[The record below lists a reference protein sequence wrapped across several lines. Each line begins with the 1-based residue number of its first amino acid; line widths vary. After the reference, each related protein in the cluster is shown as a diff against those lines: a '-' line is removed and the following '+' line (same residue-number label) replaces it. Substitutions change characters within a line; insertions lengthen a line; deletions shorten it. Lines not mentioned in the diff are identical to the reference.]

1 MRALTHWLGTFSLL
15 PRLPKRTTSSTV
27 KSLYPEEVFHGLMHS
42 ETARSAR
49 SGHLCWILL
58 VYCTNAQELVVSL
71 ESELAGKMISV
82 LSMSIRDTDYVGWY
96 RQGRILGVLLT
107 TLAADSSAERCDNLK
122 TRVMTKLCSVLTST
136 DGHSLQIR
144 VLDESELT
152 TFNAVDHSLP
162 ASNSKD

>member
-1 MRALTHWLGTFSLL
+1 MRSATPWRDKLFLWLGLGKKHTSFL
-15 PRLPKRTTSSTV
+15 PAGIYSEMEYRDLVRRESKR
-27 KSLYPEEVFHGLMHS
+27 S
-42 ETARSAR
+42 ER

-107 TLAADSSAERCDNLK
+107 TLASDSSAERCDNLK
-122 TRVMTKLCSVLTST
+122 TRVMTKLGSVLTST